1 MARHCA
7 LWGEP
12 WADGTLS
19 NFKERELINVPSA
32 PILVPSVQR
41 LGARAIS
48 DLMHLLANIRNRLNF
63 KKENKND
70 K

>member
-1 MARHCA
+1 M
-7 LWGEP
+7 
-12 WADGTLS
+12 
-19 NFKERELINVPSA
+19 NVPSA
-32 PILVPSVQR
+32 RVLVPSVQR

-48 DLMHLLANIRNRLNF
+48 DVMHLLANVRNRLNF